1 MHVGTENARKSKE
14 SGPLG
19 ESRQIPIAT
28 SFIQQ
33 RRNVELG
40 IDRKKKK
47 KSQQICQLLSTIG
60 RLDL

>member
-1 MHVGTENARKSKE
+1 MHVGTENARKSKG

-47 KSQQICQLLSTIG
+47 KPTNMPTFKYH
-60 RLDL
+60 R